1 MIQHK
6 ICIWKDQ
13 INSLTNQKR
22 IILNRNILKSCSFAI
37 DIVWSRINWRSFKE
51 IDNFVFD
58 KRLNNCLR
66 LSSIQHL
73 NKFDVLE

>member
-22 IILNRNILKSCSFAI
+22 IILNRNILKSSSFAI

-66 LSSIQHL
+66 LSSIKHL